1 MLFADNVD
9 KKLLPKNILILNA
22 RRKVETLV
30 EFCLM
35 HGINFKIFEHN
46 GKGNG
51 NISEKLRPYTTFLPE
66 EKLFDP
72 QYYIKNLPFVPEY
85 ICNSG
90 LKTIYQFKSHTC
102 LEKFS
107 VKISSLNFM
116 TDIKIFS
123 NSIDSF
129 TS

>member
-51 NISEKLRPYTTFLPE
+51 NGDGDCKKVTIAVFKSGKIIITGGQNKDQIETSYRF
-66 EKLFDP
+66 
-72 QYYIKNLPFVPEY
+72 IKNFIEGKKQKF
-85 ICNSG
+85 I
-90 LKTIYQFKSHTC
+90 LKY
-102 LEKFS
+102 EM
-107 VKISSLNFM
+107 V
-116 TDIKIFS
+116 
-123 NSIDSF
+123 
-129 TS
+129 